1 MRFFS
6 RVLDLLYP
14 NLCFACKKNNVSKEK
29 SICLKCEYKI
39 SSTNYHKMPDN
50 PVSERFFGRVDIHRA
65 STAFS
70 FSKGGLVQDLVHSL
84 KYENKPEIGIELG
97 KIYGAVLKE
106 HPFWSSLDMIIPV
119 PLHPKKEFQR
129 GYNQAERWGKGL
141 SEVLKIPVNKDILIR
156 TDYSESQTKK
166 ARMDRFQN
174 VQDVFKVNHPEKLTG
189 KRIMIVD
196 DVLTTGATIEACASR
211 LLSAANVE
219 VNVVCI
225 SLAG

>member
-1 MRFFS
+1 
-6 RVLDLLYP
+6 LLYP
-14 NLCFACKKNNVSKEK
+14 NLCFACKKNNVTNKK

-39 SSTNYHKMPDN
+39 SSTNYHEMPDN
-50 PVSERFFGRVDIHRA
+50 PVSERFFGRVNINRA

-70 FSKGGLVQDLVHSL
+70 FSKGGLVQDLIHSL
-84 KYENKPEIGIELG
+84 KYENKPEIGVELG
-97 KIYGAVLKE
+97 KIYAAVLKE
-106 HPFWSSLDMIIPV
+106 HPYWSSLDMIIPV

-129 GYNQAERWGKGL
+129 GYNQAEMWGKGL